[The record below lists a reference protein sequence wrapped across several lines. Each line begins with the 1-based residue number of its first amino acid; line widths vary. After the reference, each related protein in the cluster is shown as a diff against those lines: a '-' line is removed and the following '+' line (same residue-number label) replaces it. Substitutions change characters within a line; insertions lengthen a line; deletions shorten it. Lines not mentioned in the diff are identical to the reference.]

1 MWTRYHHCHPP
12 SPGSQSQHVKMG
24 SAVRR
29 GLGSPFLCVLTCG
42 GDGPRCL
49 AMMPSLLRTR
59 GAPRSSGNPQKLS
72 SRPAPFTACPIRV
85 HGLPHP
91 RHGHTP
97 RPDGLPFRP
106 RRASV
111 ACRPGAAFGG
121 RPPTMVAVLAC
132 PVHRTRIPAPPYVA
146 RQDCSPLSI
155 WARTLLPDAAAP
167 AKPPAVCFH
176 VNHLD
181 NRVSE
186 LLSPAFKSSACSS
199 LTVANIPTCPLWS
212 SLFPSP

>member
-1 MWTRYHHCHPP
+1 MSCHD
-12 SPGSQSQHVKMG
+12 
-24 SAVRR
+24 A
-29 GLGSPFLCVLTCG
+29 
-42 GDGPRCL
+42 
-49 AMMPSLLRTR
+49 
-59 GAPRSSGNPQKLS
+59 LS
-72 SRPAPFTACPIRV
+72 SQDPGCSSVLGKPPEAVLAARALHRLPHSCARAPTSTPRTHASARRHPV
-85 HGLPHP
+85 QTTQGQHGLSP
-91 RHGHTP
+91 
-97 RPDGLPFRP
+97 
-106 RRASV
+106 S
-111 ACRPGAAFGG
+111 

-146 RQDCSPLSI
+146 RQDCSPLSV

-176 VNHLD
+176 VNHPD